1 MDKALKSK
9 IIMFSSMI
17 IFMMLYMVIFGNKNA
32 VLGTTMVMAAFMNLG
47 NDLSFKPKTSFIKIL
62 ALLLILGIAAYLNN
76 PLTIFGCILTFVV
89 VFGTTFTS
97 YHLFG
102 TSVYLPF
109 LMCYFMMVG
118 IPVTLENLPMRLLS
132 LAFGAVFIVG
142 LNILVNKKKEYKLSK
157 ATIDNLIGE
166 INNAIDLKLDGKEV
180 SEDSFKTA
188 NGFYLTIFS
197 KFEYKYF
204 PTKIQQSVLNIIKS
218 FQYIGK
224 VLCDFNLSKN
234 ELEYIREVLSNVGDG
249 DSEKIFKRIDVDTK
263 EMHLVLLNLEIIA
276 NEIKNK
282 DLTKDTILPDRKTI
296 LQSIKPII
304 KKQFSF
310 KSVKFTFAF
319 KMAIIMFVWQVLT
332 LVFNLPFTKWL
343 YFVTVPLML
352 PYIDDVAY
360 TARTRVEGTFVGVF
374 VFAIIIMIMPYLPI
388 SYFTLMMV
396 VMVVCMIIMVLK
408 MEDKLIL
415 ATVTTIMSVMAAL
428 LYIQPPEAMFLK
440 ILWVVVGAAIV
451 TLFNFKFMPY
461 SVEIETKNNL
471 KTCYDLNKKSIELV
485 KQKCL
490 GGKSSEKTTLL
501 VVSNVVRENI
511 EVTDENKE
519 LFELQIKITDVC
531 NFILNYIDVHGL
543 SKTLKDSL
551 INIIDN
557 DGEVKQD
564 SDLRE
569 TIISYSMRY
578 VMDLYKKEEKFF
590 KN

>member
-1 MDKALKSK
+1 
-9 IIMFSSMI
+9 
-17 IFMMLYMVIFGNKNA
+17 MMLYMVIFGNKNA

>member
-1 MDKALKSK
+1 
-9 IIMFSSMI
+9 
-17 IFMMLYMVIFGNKNA
+17 MMLYMVIFGNKNA
-32 VLGTTMVMAAFMNLG
+32 VLGTMVVMAAFMGLG

-249 DSEKIFKRIDVDTK
+249 DSEKIFKRIDVDT
-263 EMHLVLLNLEIIA
+263 NA
-276 NEIKNK
+276 
-282 DLTKDTILPDRKTI
+282 
-296 LQSIKPII
+296 S
-304 KKQFSF
+304 
-310 KSVKFTFAF
+310 
-319 KMAIIMFVWQVLT
+319 
-332 LVFNLPFTKWL
+332 
-343 YFVTVPLML
+343 
-352 PYIDDVAY
+352 
-360 TARTRVEGTFVGVF
+360 G
-374 VFAIIIMIMPYLPI
+374 
-388 SYFTLMMV
+388 
-396 VMVVCMIIMVLK
+396 
-408 MEDKLIL
+408 L
-415 ATVTTIMSVMAAL
+415 A
-428 LYIQPPEAMFLK
+428 
-440 ILWVVVGAAIV
+440 
-451 TLFNFKFMPY
+451 
-461 SVEIETKNNL
+461 
-471 KTCYDLNKKSIELV
+471 
-485 KQKCL
+485 
-490 GGKSSEKTTLL
+490 
-501 VVSNVVRENI
+501 
-511 EVTDENKE
+511 
-519 LFELQIKITDVC
+519 
-531 NFILNYIDVHGL
+531 
-543 SKTLKDSL
+543 
-551 INIIDN
+551 
-557 DGEVKQD
+557 
-564 SDLRE
+564 
-569 TIISYSMRY
+569 
-578 VMDLYKKEEKFF
+578 
-590 KN
+590 

>member
-1 MDKALKSK
+1 
-9 IIMFSSMI
+9 
-17 IFMMLYMVIFGNKNA
+17 
-32 VLGTTMVMAAFMNLG
+32 
-47 NDLSFKPKTSFIKIL
+47 
-62 ALLLILGIAAYLNN
+62 
-76 PLTIFGCILTFVV
+76 
-89 VFGTTFTS
+89 
-97 YHLFG
+97 
-102 TSVYLPF
+102 
-109 LMCYFMMVG
+109 
-118 IPVTLENLPMRLLS
+118 
-132 LAFGAVFIVG
+132 
-142 LNILVNKKKEYKLSK
+142 
-157 ATIDNLIGE
+157 
-166 INNAIDLKLDGKEV
+166 
-180 SEDSFKTA
+180 
-188 NGFYLTIFS
+188 
-197 KFEYKYF
+197 
-204 PTKIQQSVLNIIKS
+204 
-218 FQYIGK
+218 
-224 VLCDFNLSKN
+224 
-234 ELEYIREVLSNVGDG
+234 
-249 DSEKIFKRIDVDTK
+249 
-263 EMHLVLLNLEIIA
+263 MHLVLLNLEIIA

>member
-1 MDKALKSK
+1 
-9 IIMFSSMI
+9 
-17 IFMMLYMVIFGNKNA
+17 MMLYMVIFGNKNA

-451 TLFNFKFMPY
+451 TLFTFKVMP
-461 SVEIETKNNL
+461 SSDEIEYKNNL

>member
-1 MDKALKSK
+1 
-9 IIMFSSMI
+9 
-17 IFMMLYMVIFGNKNA
+17 MMLYMVIFGNKNA

-166 INNAIDLKLDGKEV
+166 INNAIDLKLGGKEV